1 MELVNKLYFLIL
13 AIIFLTACSNFNQDR
28 MAGSSSRDKQEGRL
42 FKSAYLDSATNHL
55 LAFNKL
61 KADTAVGSPYG
72 FKEGDIVL
80 YPDSVYKMRV
90 ASITS
95 DLPLVYNEHVKSFIE
110 LYAFRKKDLTERMLG
125 KSELYYPYIE
135 EVLHEQQL
143 PDELKLLT
151 MIESA
156 LQPDAESAMEAAG
169 LWQIQYATGR
179 SLGLTINSF
188 IDERRDPYASTNAGI
203 TYLKRLYTLY
213 GDWWLAIAAY
223 NCGPGNLNKAIVKA
237 GGVKDYWNLMQYLP
251 RETRN
256 YVPAFIAMVYLY
268 HFQEEHNLRAK
279 FPDISFRAVDT
290 VRIYQQVSFDEIVQH
305 TGVKKEELAFLNP
318 ALIRDMVPVRKNGYT
333 LILPINKVAAFEKAR
348 ADLLK
353 DTNLKGEV
361 NLTAKVIEER
371 EEVVPRGDNLVMIT
385 HKVRRGNTLAEISHS
400 YGCSVRNIMDWNALY
415 DPVLQVGKELKIYLP
430 KEQAYDLQ
438 ASTESGDFSGSSS
451 GSE

>member
-1 MELVNKLYFLIL
+1 
-13 AIIFLTACSNFNQDR
+13 
-28 MAGSSSRDKQEGRL
+28 MAESHSRDEQEGRL
-42 FKSAYLDSATNHL
+42 LKSAYLDSATNDL

-61 KADTAVGSPYG
+61 KADTAFESPYG

-80 YPDSVYKMRV
+80 YPDSVYKKRI

-95 DLPLVYNEHVKSFIE
+95 DMPLVYNEHVKSFID

-135 EVLHEQQL
+135 EVLHGQQL

-156 LQPDAESAMEAAG
+156 LQPDAESSMEAAG

-203 TYLKRLYTLY
+203 TYLKRLYNLY

-237 GGVKDYWNLMQYLP
+237 GGIKSYWNIMEYLP
-251 RETRN
+251 RETRD

-268 HFQEEHNLRAK
+268 HFQEEHNLRAR
-279 FPDISFRAVDT
+279 FPDISFGAVDT
-290 VRIYQQVSFDEIVQH
+290 VRIYQQVSFDEIVEH
-305 TGVKKEELAFLNP
+305 TGVEKKELGFLNP
-318 ALIRDMVPVRKNGYT
+318 ALVRDMVPARKNGYT
-333 LILPINKVAAFEKAR
+333 LILPMNKVAAFEKVR
-348 ADLLK
+348 ADLFK
-353 DTNLKGEV
+353 DTDLKSEV
-361 NLTAKVIEER
+361 DMTAKVIKEK
-371 EEVVPRGDNLVMIT
+371 EEVVPREDHLVMIT
-385 HKVRRGNTLAEISHS
+385 HKVQRGNTLAELSDS
-400 YGCSVRNIMDWNALY
+400 YGCSVRDIMDWNALY
-415 DPVLQVGKELKIYLP
+415 DPVLQIGKELKIYLP
-430 KEQAYDLQ
+430 KEQAHDLQ
-438 ASTESGDFSGSSS
+438 ASAASGDFSVSSS
-451 GSE
+451 PGSE